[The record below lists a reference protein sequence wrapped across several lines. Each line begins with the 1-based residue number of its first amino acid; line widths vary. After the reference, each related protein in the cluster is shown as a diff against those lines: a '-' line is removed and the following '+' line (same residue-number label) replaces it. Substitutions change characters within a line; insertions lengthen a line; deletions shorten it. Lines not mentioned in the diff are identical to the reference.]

1 MFFIWPNIRQVGRNF
16 RPNISA
22 DFAENF
28 GRIFGFGRT
37 LIPTYIKPIHHNNLN
52 TYLYFWYII
61 HLLSWPFP
69 PNDVGQRVTRGLTND
84 TAFRV
89 VDGESL
95 VEELLDLGPDDD
107 VQVGF
112 SLDTAGSV
120 FGDTSIHAFVLSSQ
134 LVGNQITRVFIQ
146 YPPSTESRGIR

>member
-1 MFFIWPNIRQVGRNF
+1 M
-16 RPNISA
+16 
-22 DFAENF
+22 
-28 GRIFGFGRT
+28 
-37 LIPTYIKPIHHNNLN
+37 
-52 TYLYFWYII
+52 
-61 HLLSWPFP
+61 
-69 PNDVGQRVTRGLTND
+69 
-84 TAFRV
+84 

-120 FGDTSIHAFVLSSQ
+120 FGDTSIHAFILSSQ

-146 YPPSTESRGIR
+146 YPPITESKGIRLQIRKVSVFRMLHISDAHAKILFLK

>member
-1 MFFIWPNIRQVGRNF
+1 MQDSKATKRISNLFIIIIWILY
-16 RPNISA
+16 
-22 DFAENF
+22 D
-28 GRIFGFGRT
+28 
-37 LIPTYIKPIHHNNLN
+37 

-69 PNDVGQRVTRGLTND
+69 PNDVGQRVTRGLTDD

-120 FGDTSIHAFVLSSQ
+120 FGDTSIHAFILSSQ

-146 YPPSTESRGIR
+146 YPPSTESKGIHLQIRKVSVFRMLHISDAHAKILFLK